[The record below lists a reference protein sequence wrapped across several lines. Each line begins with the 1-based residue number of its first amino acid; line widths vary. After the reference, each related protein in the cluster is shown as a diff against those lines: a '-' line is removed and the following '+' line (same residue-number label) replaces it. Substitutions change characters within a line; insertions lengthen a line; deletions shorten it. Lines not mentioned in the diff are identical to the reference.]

1 MKTYKILVTNDDG
14 IESPGMRAAVVVAK
28 KLGSVTVAAPSHQQT
43 ASGRALTGDR
53 EARLTPID
61 YALNGTSVRAFHCD
75 CSPAL
80 VVKHCLRT
88 LFREG
93 LPDLL
98 ISGINYGENVGGQIT
113 SSGTVGAALEAASA
127 GIPSIAISKQTDVSA
142 HLSYTDQDWTASA
155 HFLNRFA
162 EVILKKRLQ
171 TDVDLLK
178 LDIPHDATAST
189 AWKLTRQA
197 RASYYFRTK
206 ANATENSKIFDG
218 ETTISIDKESLDPE
232 TDIYAL
238 AIDKLVSVT
247 PLSVDLTSRVQF
259 DELEETLGG

>member
-1 MKTYKILVTNDDG
+1 MDKYKILVTNDDG
-14 IESPGMRAAVVVAK
+14 IESPGLRAAVAVAN
-28 KLGSVTVAAPSHQQT
+28 KLGTVTVAAPSQQQT

-53 EARLTPID
+53 EARLIPID
-61 YALNGTSVRAFHCD
+61 YALNGTRMRAFHCD

-88 LFREG
+88 LFRAG

-113 SSGTVGAALEAASA
+113 SSGTIGAALEAASA
-127 GIPSIAISKQTDVSA
+127 GIPSIAISKQTDVGL
-142 HLSYTDQDWTASA
+142 HLSYADQDWSASA

-162 EVILKKRLQ
+162 EVLLNKPLQ
-171 TDVDLLK
+171 TDVDVLK

-197 RASYYFRTK
+197 RASYYFRSN
-206 ANATENSKIFDG
+206 ADATEGGRIFDG
-218 ETTISIDKESLDPE
+218 ETTISIDKERLDPG

-247 PLSVDLTSRVQF
+247 PLSVDLTSRVPF
-259 DELEETLGG
+259 DVLQETLVG